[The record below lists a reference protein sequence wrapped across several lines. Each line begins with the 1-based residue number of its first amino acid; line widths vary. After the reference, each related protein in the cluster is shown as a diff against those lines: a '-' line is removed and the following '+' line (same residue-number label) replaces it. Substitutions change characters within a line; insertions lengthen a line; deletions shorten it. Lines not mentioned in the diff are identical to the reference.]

1 MMRTLRWGVLKLAGI
16 LVVSLGL
23 LSACA
28 TQDNSAIIAADT
40 PSAQDAEVEQV
51 ASPALPSLDF
61 KWPLSSSTLIAP
73 PVKIQADAIEDCR
86 ARGYDTSYMINVGIA
101 GDMAI
106 GTFGC
111 RGAD

>member
-1 MMRTLRWGVLKLAGI
+1 MMRTLGRDALKLAGV
-16 LVVSLGL
+16 LFVSLGL

-40 PSAQDAEVEQV
+40 PLAQDAEVEQV

-61 KWPLSSSTLIAP
+61 KWQLGSNTLIAP
-73 PVKIQADAIEDCR
+73 PVTIQRDAIEACR
-86 ARGYDTSYMINVGIA
+86 ARGYDTSYMINVGIE

-106 GTFGC
+106 GKFGC